1 MAKKTADFKI
11 PETPERKKETV
22 IVSVPRLYVRKKP
35 CILAEADR
43 IVYEGDK
50 LEALDVVTGLGP
62 EDKIVEWVKTRGG
75 FVMKSFVTETVD

>member
-22 IVSVPRLYVRKKP
+22 TVSVPRLYVRKKP
-35 CILAEADR
+35 CILAEVDR

-62 EDKIVEWVKTRGG
+62 EDKPVEWVKTRGG
-75 FVMKSFVTETVD
+75 YVMKCFVTGNG